1 MTERKCAECDK
12 KLTGCSCNWRGTSD
26 KKAVHARCF
35 DKYERKL
42 KLKKENNERK
52 SRDNR
57 P

>member
-1 MTERKCAECDK
+1 MDEIKCAECDK
-12 KLTGCSCNWRGTSD
+12 KLTGCSCIWKGTSD

-52 SRDNR
+52 S
-57 P
+57 